1 MDLMLSK
8 CKAKL
13 RPCVLWLFI
22 FALTAAVQ
30 MLSLP
35 AGAEKSEEN
44 NTAELE
50 LLSRAASAAV
60 GESDYAVQVSLCA
73 ILLNRKNGSGFPDT
87 LAAVISDL
95 LSEDTVLSLAFAD
108 AEPSERNIRAAAAAL
123 RGGDPTRGALYFARA
138 DDLPADVREGGRVSF
153 EFGGYAFW
161 K

>member
-1 MDLMLSK
+1 
-8 CKAKL
+8 
-13 RPCVLWLFI
+13 
-22 FALTAAVQ
+22 

-60 GESDYAVQVSLCA
+60 GESEYAVQVSLCA
-73 ILLNRKNGSGFPDT
+73 MLLNRKNGSGFPDT

-123 RGGDPTRGALYFARA
+123 RGGRFILHAPMSSPQTCARA
-138 DDLPADVREGGRVSF
+138 AELALSSEAMRSGNDCGGDSDCI
-153 EFGGYAFW
+153 
-161 K
+161 

>member
-1 MDLMLSK
+1 MLSK

-22 FALTAAVQ
+22 FALTAVVL

-60 GESDYAVQVSLCA
+60 GESEYAVQVSLCA
-73 ILLNRKNGSGFPDT
+73 MLLNRKNGSGFPDT

-95 LSEDTVLSLAFAD
+95 LSEDTVLSLA
-108 AEPSERNIRAAAAAL
+108 AAL

-138 DDLPADVREGGRVSF
+138 DELPADVREGGRVSF

>member
-22 FALTAAVQ
+22 FALTAAVL

-60 GESDYAVQVSLCA
+60 GESEYAVQVSLCA
-73 ILLNRKNGSGFPDT
+73 MLLNR
-87 LAAVISDL
+87 
-95 LSEDTVLSLAFAD
+95 
-108 AEPSERNIRAAAAAL
+108 
-123 RGGDPTRGALYFARA
+123 
-138 DDLPADVREGGRVSF
+138 
-153 EFGGYAFW
+153 
-161 K
+161 